1 MKPSF
6 SAITR
11 TIIPYLIA
19 LVSLLPGYRVSATP
33 LPDNGR
39 CQIVVGVKGEN
50 TALFERQV
58 QQLSHHFERG
68 DIALFDLNNTR
79 LKKPFTN
86 LSGRK
91 RRQIKEALNLN
102 ENKSIALVFYESTM
116 RYQGNGNLDLTL
128 LIQLCRKQLES
139 AS

>member
-1 MKPSF
+1 
-6 SAITR
+6 
-11 TIIPYLIA
+11 
-19 LVSLLPGYRVSATP
+19 
-33 LPDNGR
+33 
-39 CQIVVGVKGEN
+39 VGVKGEN